1 MYNEQGVNM
10 KINNS
15 EKSPVETIDY
25 LVSLIGDNDRNKI
38 TGIYLDESL
47 MEFFSLKN
55 EMPVPSIPVGE
66 LDYTTGIEI
75 TKNLIEA
82 IPEYLSRH
90 TLLEKRKPSSEQHS
104 LQFIRMIPGRLID
117 FVHILRFDFKLSG
130 GDGRMIGKGDT
141 RSFPQYVTDRIRYK
155 SRLVPVSKGSDPAL
169 IDSLRLKSQL
179 KVDSSNIK
187 ITPTA
192 VFFDEFS
199 TTEISIDFSTR
210 AGSDI
215 YSIPAK
221 IYQFISYDYFTA
233 CMNIPDPSVSKLE
246 RAAAIFEPLF
256 FYLYFQYRDG
266 AYEITEDQLSIFGD
280 YLECRDSGVFQK
292 TLLRERMR
300 DFFSNYTLYRDD
312 EMLLKGLR
320 KIAVND

>member
-1 MYNEQGVNM
+1 M
-10 KINNS
+10 KIENS
-15 EKSPVETIDY
+15 DKSPAEIIDY
-25 LVSLIGDNDRNKI
+25 LVRRIDGNDRNKI

-47 MEFFSLKN
+47 MEFFSLQN

-75 TKNLIEA
+75 TKNLIEV
-82 IPEYLSRH
+82 IPEYLCEH

-104 LQFIRMIPGRLID
+104 LQFVKMIPGRTID
-117 FVHILRFDFKLSG
+117 FVHVLRFDFKLSG
-130 GDGRMIGKGDT
+130 GNGRITGKGDT
-141 RSFPQYVTDRIRYK
+141 HSFPKYFTDRIRYK
-155 SRLVPVSKGSDPAL
+155 SRLVPVAKGSDPYL
-169 IDSLRLKSQL
+169 LDSLRLKSHL
-179 KVDSSNIK
+179 KVDSGNIN

-199 TTEISIDFSTR
+199 STEISIDFSTK

-233 CMNIPDPSVSKLE
+233 CMNIPDPAVSKLE

-256 FYLYFQYRDG
+256 YYLYFRYRDG
-266 AYEITEDQLSIFGD
+266 AYEIEEKHLSICDEF
-280 YLECRDSGVFQK
+280 LEYSGSGVQQK
-292 TLLRERMR
+292 PLLQNSLR
-300 DFFSNYTLYRDD
+300 DFFSHYTLYRDD
-312 EMLLKGLR
+312 ELMMKGLR
-320 KIAVND
+320 KIDINE